1 MFTSSR
7 ADVHESFPIIYWNTV
22 YYGKQPAEDVI
33 LTGLVLI
40 FIMSVGPG
48 FCTVPKIRFM
58 YTQKLHGLV
67 PNSYIHICERFIY
80 SHEFGNWEIE
90 HFISV
95 LEITRPHSF
104 ISGNTL
110 LWNQTFILASH
121 RLFIC
126 SVRTCAVMWTC
137 CVFGYVMSLLR
148 LYTLHNP
155 SPKARQYLCS
165 PLKPPQPK
173 GFLQQFPCMKTREE
187 GRGVV
192 PLPAR

>member
-1 MFTSSR
+1 MSVEPGYLCIPR
-7 ADVHESFPIIYWNTV
+7 NCAALFPIPTFTYLWAIYIFPGSV
-22 YYGKQPAEDVI
+22 CLFGCRKIGRPI
-33 LTGLVLI
+33 LGIYKSLI
-40 FIMSVGPG
+40 
-48 FCTVPKIRFM
+48 
-58 YTQKLHGLV
+58 
-67 PNSYIHICERFIY
+67 
-80 SHEFGNWEIE
+80 HEFGNWEIE

-126 SVRTCAVMWTC
+126 SVQRCAVMWWC
-137 CVFGYVMSLLR
+137 CVFGPVMSLLQ
-148 LYTLHNP
+148 LYTLHNAQP
-155 SPKARQYLCS
+155 SPKERQYLYS
-165 PLKPPQPK
+165 PPKPPQPK